1 MAARS
6 ERPSQPIAGQRRR
19 ERGSAAHRLLKLHQ
33 EKIIKGDCVFV
44 MAARCVRPKEQGV
57 GGLTSALTWV
67 RGGAL
72 LIFWKGLEG
81 PAAAWDRGGGPPARR
96 WGGAGGFG
104 AVEFVPHAQLTAV
117 LASSNGG
124 GGQQGSAVGIGHRSW
139 VALYAASALTPHSHL
154 GKRNWPFPKRRKQKC
169 HGCRSV
175 VWGRARRRTETAR
188 TSSKAKAEFLIRSSY
203 PARAAVSLSPLRGWL
218 SSLMARPA
226 CFRPAIRSGCQAAL
240 MPVLLS
246 GCLRKPNQFP

>member
-6 ERPSQPIAGQRRR
+6 ERPSRPIAGQRRR

-57 GGLTSALTWV
+57 GGLTSALAWV

-96 WGGAGGFG
+96 WGGRGGL
-104 AVEFVPHAQLTAV
+104 VPLSLFHTLSTLPSSPPVTEVVGSSAAQ
-117 LASSNGG
+117 
-124 GGQQGSAVGIGHRSW
+124 W
-139 VALYAASALTPHSHL
+139 V
-154 GKRNWPFPKRRKQKC
+154 RNWACDLTLTGPGRHCTLPAPSPHTLTWARENCPLAKRRKKKKSRVPE
-169 HGCRSV
+169 CRVGAGEEADRNRPDELQSESGAPDQEQLSGPR
-175 VWGRARRRTETAR
+175 GR
-188 TSSKAKAEFLIRSSY
+188 I
-203 PARAAVSLSPLRGWL
+203 SLSSPPVAFISHG
-218 SSLMARPA
+218 SA
-226 CFRPAIRSGCQAAL
+226 CLF
-240 MPVLLS
+240 
-246 GCLRKPNQFP
+246 